1 MQTSFSSSKAIT
13 WPPASAVWARRAVVA
28 AAALVALAMTVATAI
43 LAKEQVGAPALVQLE
58 RSPTRAAPTAAMPVT
73 RVVESPRVQTAG
85 GPTPTPIPAPAASA
99 VAPAPAGSADE
110 AKVYPPG
117 TRFFNGRPIRPA
129 RVIHMK
135 VTGYSPDERSC
146 GIYADGQTATL
157 HSVFTNDM
165 RLVAA
170 DTRILPFG
178 SLVSVPGYD
187 ADRVVPVLDRG
198 GAIKGKR
205 LDLLFATHERARKWG
220 VQQVPVTV
228 WEYADG
234 KPATNPRAVR

>member
-1 MQTSFSSSKAIT
+1 MQTSYSASRAIT
-13 WPPASAVWARRAVVA
+13 WPPASAVWARRAVIAIA
-28 AAALVALAMTVATAI
+28 AIVVLAMTVATAI

-58 RSPTRAAPTAAMPVT
+58 RTPTRAAPTAAPTVAMPVVADVAANADVADET
-73 RVVESPRVQTAG
+73 PQAVAA
-85 GPTPTPIPAPAASA
+85 GPT
-99 VAPAPAGSADE
+99 ADQP
-110 AKVYPPG
+110 KVYPPG

-129 RVIHMK
+129 RVIHMT

-198 GAIKGKR
+198 GAIKGKK

-220 VQQVPVTV
+220 VQQVSVTV

>member
-1 MQTSFSSSKAIT
+1 MQTSFSASKAIT
-13 WPPASAVWARRAVVA
+13 WPPASAVWARRAIVTLT
-28 AAALVALAMTVATAI
+28 ALVALSMTVATAI

-58 RSPTRAAPTAAMPVT
+58 RSPTRAASAAALPVAS
-73 RVVESPRVQTAG
+73 VVQQPRVRTEG
-85 GPTPTPIPAPAASA
+85 TPPLAPATSA
-99 VAPAPAGSADE
+99 AAAPDTSAGE
-110 AKVYPPG
+110 PKVYPPG

-129 RVIHMK
+129 RVIHMT

-198 GAIKGKR
+198 GAIKGKK

>member
-1 MQTSFSSSKAIT
+1 MQTSYSASKAIT
-13 WPPASAVWARRAVVA
+13 WPPASAVWARRAVIAIA
-28 AAALVALAMTVATAI
+28 AIVVLAMTVATAI

-58 RSPTRAAPTAAMPVT
+58 RTPTRAAPTVAMPV
-73 RVVESPRVQTAG
+73 VA
-85 GPTPTPIPAPAASA
+85 A
-99 VAPAPAGSADE
+99 VAENADVADE
-110 AKVYPPG
+110 TPQPVAAEPTADQPNVYPPG

-129 RVIHMK
+129 RVIHMT

-187 ADRVVPVLDRG
+187 ADRVVPVL
-198 GAIKGKR
+198 
-205 LDLLFATHERARKWG
+205 
-220 VQQVPVTV
+220 
-228 WEYADG
+228 
-234 KPATNPRAVR
+234 